1 MNKDG
6 HVHFGDR
13 SRQAALFETMILA
26 AGSDGRVSKVEVEE
40 IYRRVFERPEFRGI
54 HAGDLKAAIAHAAQ
68 QVSGAKGL
76 EEILPSIAE
85 RLPDKQSRELAFGLA
100 ASVVTA
106 DQRTPQCELEFLK
119 ALQRQFD
126 LSEDDVARLFELAE
140 DKAPL
145 PPTSA
150 R

>member
-13 SRQAALFETMILA
+13 TRQAALFETMILA
-26 AGSDGRVSKVEVEE
+26 AASDGSVSKVEVEE

-54 HAGDLKAAIAHAAQ
+54 HAGDLREAISHAAQ
-68 QVSGAKGL
+68 KVSDA
-76 EEILPSIAE
+76 EVDQILPSIAQ
-85 RLPDKQSRELAFGLA
+85 RLPDRQSRELAFGLA

-106 DQRTPQCELEFLK
+106 DQRTPPAELRFLK
-119 ALQRQFD
+119 ALQAQFE

-140 DKAPL
+140 FKAPL

>member
-1 MNKDG
+1 
-6 HVHFGDR
+6 
-13 SRQAALFETMILA
+13 
-26 AGSDGRVSKVEVEE
+26 VEE

-54 HAGDLKAAIAHAAQ
+54 HAGDLREAISHAAQ
-68 QVSGAKGL
+68 KVSAAKGL
-76 EEILPSIAE
+76 DEVLPSIAA
-85 RLPDKQSRELAFGLA
+85 RLPDRQSRELAFGLA

-106 DQRTPQCELEFLK
+106 DQRTPPAELRFLK
-119 ALQRQFD
+119 ALQAHFE

-140 DKAPL
+140 FKAPL